1 MKWLPIAL
9 IAFLIQLGSA
19 NLFADKPLANHVP
32 NSDITGLVLAK
43 FQNVEGEAKVG
54 LRIPA
59 WKEELQTEEYT
70 VEIPVT
76 EIRTQE
82 VTKNGKKVI
91 EEVEVTVTKT
101 ETRTGT
107 ITKYSPKESI
117 KGEVALESIRAWS
130 LKGKELTAAELKEVL
145 SKTSYLLCLYEEP
158 EEGTPPLDP
167 FFANAFR
174 SDLVIVY
181 SDAINELLQS
191 SLEPEAPPAAQ
202 DGSVPAAP
210 APPDAP

>member
-9 IAFLIQLGSA
+9 MAFLIQLGTV
-19 NLFADKPLANHVP
+19 NLFADKPLANHIP
-32 NSDITGLVLAK
+32 DSDITGLVLAK

-59 WKEELQTEEYT
+59 WKEELQTEDYT

-76 EIRTQE
+76 ETRTQE

-107 ITKYSPKESI
+107 IAKYSPKETI
-117 KGEVALESIRAWS
+117 KGEIALESIRAWN
-130 LKGKELTAAELKEVL
+130 LKGKELTAAELKDAL
-145 SKTSYLLCLYEEP
+145 SKTSYLLCLYAEP
-158 EEGTPPLDP
+158 EKGTPPLDP

-191 SLEPEAPPAAQ
+191 SLESEAPAAVQ
-202 DGSVPAAP
+202 EGPVPAAP
-210 APPDAP
+210 APPEVP